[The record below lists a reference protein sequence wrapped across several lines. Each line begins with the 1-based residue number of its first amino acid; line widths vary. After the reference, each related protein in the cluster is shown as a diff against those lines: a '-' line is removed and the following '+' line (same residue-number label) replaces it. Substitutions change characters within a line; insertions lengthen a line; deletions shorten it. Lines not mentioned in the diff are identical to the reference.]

1 MNVTLIIAI
10 LMVLVIVLATF
21 QKRVPMYL
29 VLMIV
34 PIIAALC
41 LGYSLTDISTSIM
54 TKLNDT
60 MASAGFLLLFALI
73 YFNMMIETG
82 AFETIVSAL
91 VKPFGSRMNVIIL
104 MVLTTALGLLCA
116 LAQQISV
123 TYLVL
128 FPVLLPL
135 YKKLKLKPEYCFIL
149 VQTALAVMMWLPWSP
164 GVLNV
169 SVVLGCEPAELSAAA
184 SKAAICMAP
193 GILFQW
199 IYMAWRH
206 KRDHGSLF
214 LTVDG
219 EKEAEAAEAKEESK
233 KLTRPK
239 LFWLNLLV
247 FLLLMVG
254 LLAFQL
260 PAYLL
265 FMIGSAYMI
274 LVNYPKDFGPL
285 VEKAGKQFMGLFL
298 FMVGISI
305 YLAVFTDTGMVTVLG
320 EAIAAYFPNFLARYM
335 HVILL
340 AVCVICIRYVPN
352 RVFTMLY
359 PVLVTVGAQFGF
371 SGLAMIAPFI
381 INLTLATGSTP
392 LNPPNFLG
400 CSLLEIDVD
409 GYCNTAVK
417 IQSVTNLIAIAAA
430 IILGIMPI

>member
-1 MNVTLIIAI
+1 
-10 LMVLVIVLATF
+10 
-21 QKRVPMYL
+21 
-29 VLMIV
+29 
-34 PIIAALC
+34 
-41 LGYSLTDISTSIM
+41 
-54 TKLNDT
+54 
-60 MASAGFLLLFALI
+60 
-73 YFNMMIETG
+73 
-82 AFETIVSAL
+82 
-91 VKPFGSRMNVIIL
+91 
-104 MVLTTALGLLCA
+104 
-116 LAQQISV
+116 
-123 TYLVL
+123 
-128 FPVLLPL
+128 
-135 YKKLKLKPEYCFIL
+135 
-149 VQTALAVMMWLPWSP
+149 
-164 GVLNV
+164 
-169 SVVLGCEPAELSAAA
+169 
-184 SKAAICMAP
+184 
-193 GILFQW
+193 
-199 IYMAWRH
+199 
-206 KRDHGSLF
+206 
-214 LTVDG
+214 
-219 EKEAEAAEAKEESK
+219 
-233 KLTRPK
+233 
-239 LFWLNLLV
+239 
-247 FLLLMVG
+247 MVG

-305 YLAVFTDTGMVTVLG
+305 SLAVFTDTGMVTVLG